1 MMKTVLGGL
10 SVLSPKTA
18 LGLGALGYVNR
29 KVIFPT
35 AASTATWLTTKTGI
49 LTHEE
54 AANQERIFENMLFPV
69 TDTIKDIET
78 EVMNIL
84 IGKDAAEWVAPYVPF
99 GKEPDM
105 KKVES
110 EQKPEPHG

>member
-54 AANQERIFENMLFPV
+54 AAN
-69 TDTIKDIET
+69 
-78 EVMNIL
+78 
-84 IGKDAAEWVAPYVPF
+84 
-99 GKEPDM
+99 
-105 KKVES
+105 
-110 EQKPEPHG
+110 